1 MKTQAEWNRE
11 FTRKME
17 ASWAE
22 VFVGMAIPCDKST
35 ADGGKIRSEK
45 VLKFNRKAM
54 QEANERDWKAEDK
67 AKRDRAYARL
77 VAFYQNEDNVLNE
90 RSPFDE
96 E

>member
-17 ASWAE
+17 ESWSE
-22 VFVGMAIPCDKST
+22 VFVGMAIPCNQST
-35 ADGGKIRSEK
+35 VDGGEVRIEK

-54 QEANERDWKAEDK
+54 KEANERDWKTEDK

-77 VAFYQNEDNVLNE
+77 VAFYQNEDNELNE

>member
-17 ASWAE
+17 ESWSE
-22 VFVGMAIPCDKST
+22 VFVGMAIPCNQST
-35 ADGGKIRSEK
+35 VDGGEVRIEK

-54 QEANERDWKAEDK
+54 KEINERDWKAEDK

-77 VAFYQNEDNVLNE
+77 VAFYQNEDNELNE

>member
-17 ASWAE
+17 ASWSE
-22 VFVGMAIPCDKST
+22 VFVGMAIPCNQST
-35 ADGGKIRSEK
+35 VDGGTVRTEK

-67 AKRDRAYARL
+67 AKRDQAYSRL
-77 VAFYQNEDNVLNE
+77 LAFYQNEENVLNE

>member
-22 VFVGMAIPCDKST
+22 VFVGMAIPCSKST
-35 ADGGKIRSEK
+35 ADGGKVQSEK